1 MELIPVKAAL
11 QILSLPEGPNH
22 KELQK
27 RARTYLKGLSTKEYE
42 ALKEEALAQGDGED
56 EESSDYV
63 EKLKLF
69 RQLCFTPREQQAY
82 ARMRVD
88 SPGVRKVIARRAL
101 LMKMLKRNTLPRGM
115 SFYEVAR
122 MEDSMLKDLS
132 DADVLKEL
140 GLRAKKGEVV
150 SL

>member
-1 MELIPVKAAL
+1 MELTSVNTAL
-11 QILSLPEGPNH
+11 KILALPEGPNH

-27 RARTYLKGLSTKEYE
+27 QARVYLRGLSKKSYEELRTE
-42 ALKEEALAQGDGED
+42 ALRSNGDD
-56 EESSDYV
+56 EESDEYV

-69 RQLCFTPREQQAY
+69 KQLGFTARESQAY

-88 SPGVRKVIARRAL
+88 SPGVRRVIARRAL
-101 LMKMLKRNTLPRGM
+101 LMKLLKRNTLPRGM
-115 SFYEVAR
+115 TFHEVAR

-132 DADVLKEL
+132 PEDILKQL
-140 GLRAKKGEVV
+140 GIKEPKQEVV